1 MRWLIICSLL
11 WAQDTIRV
19 MTYNLL
25 NYGGT
30 SGYCLIDCKERNF
43 TKVVSYARPAL
54 LSVNEVAAVETYA
67 RRFLDSV
74 LNREGINYYRR
85 GGWFNASNGNLVS
98 VLYYDSRRFTLLRQT
113 PIYVGLRDIV
123 AYRLFYNAPDL
134 AQTRDTIFFT
144 VIPVHYKAGN
154 NLSDQNQRNQMAQA
168 IMNYLDGLAAPGYV
182 LVLGDM
188 NLYTSSEA
196 AWQTMTSHPNATI
209 RLYDPVGQ
217 VGNWSQNSS
226 FALWHTQSTRTQ
238 SLADGGSSQGLDDR
252 FDFILCNQAL
262 FLSSQKAQYV
272 SGSYDVIGQ
281 DGQHFRKS
289 VTDAPLPA
297 GYPSEVVYALYAG
310 SDHLPVV
317 MDIAVRVPSALS
329 LPATRKTSFQR
340 CSGGWEIWVSY
351 PASIKLYTLHGGMWH
366 LGEVFPGQA
375 YYLPEE
381 KLPRGLSLVQVG
393 EEVFKV
399 YR

>member
-1 MRWLIICSLL
+1 M
-11 WAQDTIRV
+11 

-30 SGYCLIDCKERNF
+30 SGYCTIQCKDRNF
-43 TKVVSYARPAL
+43 RKIVSYVRPAI
-54 LSVNEVAAVETYA
+54 LSVNEVASVEAYA
-67 RRFLDSV
+67 KRFLDSV
-74 LNREGINYYRR
+74 LNRNAITYYRR
-85 GGWFNASNGNLVS
+85 GGWYNASNGNLVS
-98 VLYYDSRRFTLLRQT
+98 VLYYDSRRFTLQKETR
-113 PIYVGLRDIV
+113 IYVGLRDIV

-134 AQTRDTIFFT
+134 SQTRDTIFFT

-168 IMNYLDGLAAPGYV
+168 VMNYLDGLANPGYV

-196 AWQTMTSHPNATI
+196 AWQTMTTHPRI

-217 VGNWSQNSS
+217 VGNWSQNNA
-226 FALWHTQSTRTQ
+226 FALWHSQSTRTQ

-262 FLSSQKAQYV
+262 LLSSGRAQYV

-281 DGQHFRKS
+281 DGQHYRKS
-289 VTDAPLPA
+289 VLDTPLPA
-297 GYPSEVVYALYAG
+297 GYPSDIIYALYAG

-317 MDIAVRVPSALS
+317 MDIAVRAPSAVS
-329 LPATRKTSFQR
+329 LPATTRTSFER
-340 CSGGWEIWVSY
+340 CPGGWLIQVTR
-351 PASIKLYTLHGGMWH
+351 PAPIRIYTLQGGVWS
-366 LGEVFPGQA
+366 LGEVSPGQP
-375 YYLPEE
+375 YYLAQEN
-381 KLPRGLSLVQVG
+381 LPLGLSFIQID
-393 EEVFKV
+393 ETVFKV
-399 YR
+399 FR